1 MGNRLYDNEF
11 ENFLKDQANQ
21 HRMYPSDQ
29 VWRNIQGEV
38 HGYRKW
44 PALTVIAVFIIAAL
58 VVGTVAVKPRTEL
71 LTQQTTQ
78 VPVIEK
84 TQPIT
89 KEPVSLEANKV
100 YAGHL
105 SVNNITQ
112 ETIEKVKETIR
123 INETESLLIASS
135 NEQQQIN
142 NNVVI
147 SVNTSEKNIDKT
159 SIVTEEQQGLKPA
172 DKEEVIAV
180 AKNFDAAFHT
190 AVLPDSR
197 FIFSNNLGFVNT
209 NYNFSNAVYKDE
221 FSFVRTNNSNLLNV
235 ELAPSKPAQSGS
247 PLSRIGKRSSKLD
260 FQFYVAPSISYRRL
274 LDDAEGTL
282 SKSYVTAIPYESN
295 YVVDLNQAIQHRP
308 AAGYEVGFSLGYN
321 LGKKF
326 AVRSGMQFNTRQY
339 NIDAFVHS
347 AEPATVSLSANNS
360 NLVLNTVSGFRN
372 IDGSKPIELKN
383 RYYEISVPI
392 GIDWRPVN
400 KKFAWGI
407 AASIQPTYT
416 FDKEPFI
423 ITSNFKNYA
432 DGSQLMRNWNI
443 NANVETYLGYNTGKY
458 RWQIGPQLRYQLMP
472 TMANSFPIREYPVDL
487 GIKLGLIRSLR

>member
-11 ENFLKDQANQ
+11 EDFLKDQANQ

-29 VWRNIQGEV
+29 LWRNIQGEV
-38 HGYRKW
+38 HGYKKW

-58 VVGTVAVKPRTEL
+58 VVGTVAVKPRTEII
-71 LTQQTTQ
+71 TQQTVQ
-78 VPVIEK
+78 VPSFVEK
-84 TQPIT
+84 IPSLPNESTPANT
-89 KEPVSLEANKV
+89 KATSS

-105 SVNNITQ
+105 SVNNITK
-112 ETIEKVKETIR
+112 ETIEKVNERIR
-123 INETESLLIASS
+123 VNETESLLIASA
-135 NEQQQIN
+135 NDQQS
-142 NNVVI
+142 NNVV
-147 SVNTSEKNIDKT
+147 SVNTSEKITYK
-159 SIVTEEQQGLKPA
+159 IAPLTEQPEKQITGN
-172 DKEEVIAV
+172 DEV
-180 AKNFDAAFHT
+180 AKNFDATFHT

-197 FIFSNNLGFVNT
+197 FIFSNNLGLVN
-209 NYNFSNAVYKDE
+209 NAYNFSNVAYKME
-221 FSFVRTNNSNLLNV
+221 FSFVRTINSNPLNV
-235 ELAPSKPAQSGS
+235 ELAASKPSSSGS
-247 PLSRIGKRSSKLD
+247 PLSRIAKRSSKLD

-274 LDDAEGTL
+274 VDDAEGSL

-295 YVVDLNQAIQHRP
+295 YIVDLNQAIQHRP

-326 AVRSGMQFNTRQY
+326 AIRSGMQFNTRQY

-347 AEPATVSLSANNS
+347 AEPATVALSADNS

-383 RYYEISVPI
+383 RYYEISIPI

-407 AASIQPTYT
+407 AASVQPTYT

-443 NANVETYLGYNTGKY
+443 NANIETYLGYNTGKY

>member
-11 ENFLKDQANQ
+11 EDFLKNQANQ

-58 VVGTVAVKPRTEL
+58 VVGTVAVKPRTGL
-71 LTQQTTQ
+71 LAQQATQ

-84 TQPIT
+84 VQFSS
-89 KEPVSLEANKV
+89 KESPSTLDNKN
-100 YAGHL
+100 YASHL
-105 SVNNITQ
+105 SVNNITR

-123 INETESLLIASS
+123 INETESILIASF
-135 NEQQQIN
+135 NEQEQAN
-142 NNVVI
+142 AVVI
-147 SVNTSEKNIDKT
+147 SVSTPEKSIENN
-159 SIVTEEQQGLKPA
+159 SIVTELHKLNPS
-172 DKEEVIAV
+172 DKESVEDIT
-180 AKNFDAAFHT
+180 KNFDAAFHT

-197 FIFSNNLGFVNT
+197 FIFSNNLGLVNST
-209 NYNFSNAVYKDE
+209 YNFSNAVYKHE
-221 FSFVRTNNSNLLNV
+221 FSFVRSNNSNSPNV
-235 ELAPSKPAQSGS
+235 ELAPSKPVSTGS

-326 AVRSGMQFNTRQY
+326 AIRSGMQFNTRQY

-347 AEPATVSLSANNS
+347 AEPATVALSANNS

-443 NANVETYLGYNTGKY
+443 NANVETYFGYNTGKY

>member
-11 ENFLKDQANQ
+11 EDFLKDQANQ
-21 HRMYPSDQ
+21 HRMYPPDQ
-29 VWRNIQGEV
+29 VWRNIHNEV

-71 LTQQTTQ
+71 LTQQMAT

-84 TQPIT
+84 VQSFA
-89 KEPVSLEANKV
+89 KEPLPISVNKD
-100 YAGHL
+100 YASHL

-112 ETIEKVKETIR
+112 ETIEKVNETIR
-123 INETESLLIASS
+123 INETESLLIALS
-135 NEQQQIN
+135 NDQPFSKNI
-142 NNVVI
+142 V
-147 SVNTSEKNIDKT
+147 SVNTPDKLNDKP
-159 SIVTEEQQGLKPA
+159 SILTEAEIIKPVLKH
-172 DKEEVIAV
+172 DDETVV
-180 AKNFDAAFHT
+180 NDFDAAFHT
-190 AVLPDSR
+190 TVLPDSR
-197 FIFSNNLGFVNT
+197 FIFSSNLGLSNT
-209 NYNFSNAVYKDE
+209 NNSFSYTVYKDE
-221 FSFVRTNNSNLLNV
+221 FSFVRKNNSNLLNV
-235 ELAPSKPAQSGS
+235 ELAPSKPLSAGS
-247 PLSRIGKRSSKLD
+247 PLYRIGKRSSKLD

-308 AAGYEVGFSLGYN
+308 AAGYEIGFSLGYN

-326 AVRSGMQFNTRQY
+326 AIRSGMQFNTRQY

-347 AEPATVSLSANNS
+347 AEPATVSLSADNS

-443 NANVETYLGYNTGKY
+443 NANIETYLGYNTGKY